1 MGGRG
6 GAGGGIG
13 AVRAAVERSEFW
25 KSAKSNAYLG
35 AEKLLKSPT
44 FVESVKEAIGK
55 EAFMRDYD
63 ITKKQVDTLTNK
75 MIKSI
80 AEKKKATKKNTTEK
94 KESTEDYAKRYFRE
108 HYNPN
113 REQREITSSTYKRA
127 QNNLQNSVDSFF
139 GRGMKKKSKKK

>member
-13 AVRAAVERSEFW
+13 AVRSAVEHSEFW
-25 KSAKSNAYLG
+25 ESAKSNAYLG

-55 EAFMRDYD
+55 EAFMRNYD
-63 ITKKQVDTLTNK
+63 ITQKQTDTLTNK
-75 MIKSI
+75 MIRAL
-80 AEKKKATKKNTTEK
+80 AEGKAPKNNNRE
-94 KESTEDYAKRYFRE
+94 KESAEDYAKRYFRE

-127 QNNLQNSVDSFF
+127 QNNLQNSVNLFF
-139 GRGMKKKSKKK
+139 GRGMEKKKKKK

>member
-13 AVRAAVERSEFW
+13 AVRSAVEHSEFW

-35 AEKLLKSPT
+35 SEKLLKSPT

-55 EAFMRDYD
+55 EAFMRNYD
-63 ITKKQVDTLTNK
+63 ITQKQTDTLTDK
-75 MIKSI
+75 MIRSLDKG
-80 AEKKKATKKNTTEK
+80 KAPKNNNRK
-94 KESTEDYAKRYFRE
+94 KESAEDYAKRYFRE

-139 GRGMKKKSKKK
+139 GRGMKKKRKRKL

>member
-13 AVRAAVERSEFW
+13 AVRSAVEHSEFW
-25 KSAKSNAYLG
+25 ESAKSNAYLG

-55 EAFMRDYD
+55 EAFMRNYD
-63 ITKKQVDTLTNK
+63 ITQKQTDTLTNK
-75 MIKSI
+75 MIRAL
-80 AEKKKATKKNTTEK
+80 AEGKAPKNNNRE
-94 KESTEDYAKRYFRE
+94 KESAEDYAKRYFRE
-108 HYNPN
+108 HYNPY

-127 QNNLQNSVDSFF
+127 QNNLQNSVNSFF
-139 GRGMKKKSKKK
+139 GRGMEKKKKKK

>member
-13 AVRAAVERSEFW
+13 AVRSAVEHSEFW

-55 EAFMRDYD
+55 EAFMRNYD
-63 ITKKQVDTLTNK
+63 ITQKQTDTLTNK
-75 MIKSI
+75 MIRSLDKG
-80 AEKKKATKKNTTEK
+80 KAPKNNNRK
-94 KESTEDYAKRYFRE
+94 KESAEDYAKRYFRE

-127 QNNLQNSVDSFF
+127 QNNLQGSVNSFC
-139 GRGMKKKSKKK
+139 GRGMEKKKKKK

>member
-1 MGGRG
+1 MGGKG

-13 AVRAAVERSEFW
+13 AVRSAVEHSEFW
-25 KSAKSNAYLG
+25 ESAKSNAYLG

-55 EAFMRDYD
+55 EAFMRNYD
-63 ITKKQVDTLTNK
+63 ITQKQTDTLTNK
-75 MIKSI
+75 MIRAL
-80 AEKKKATKKNTTEK
+80 AEGKAPKNNNRE
-94 KESTEDYAKRYFRE
+94 KESAEDYAKRYFRE

-127 QNNLQNSVDSFF
+127 QNNLQNSVNSFF
-139 GRGMKKKSKKK
+139 GRGMEKKKKKK

>member
-13 AVRAAVERSEFW
+13 AVRSAVEHSEFW
-25 KSAKSNAYLG
+25 ESAKSNAYLG
-35 AEKLLKSPT
+35 AGKLLKSPT

-55 EAFMRDYD
+55 EAFMRNYD
-63 ITKKQVDTLTNK
+63 ITQKQTDTLTNK
-75 MIKSI
+75 MIRSLDKG
-80 AEKKKATKKNTTEK
+80 KAPKNNNRK
-94 KESTEDYAKRYFRE
+94 KESAEDYAKRYFRE

-127 QNNLQNSVDSFF
+127 QNNLQDSVNSFF
-139 GRGMKKKSKKK
+139 GRGMEKKKKKK

>member
-1 MGGRG
+1 MGGRV

-13 AVRAAVERSEFW
+13 AVRSAVEHSEFW
-25 KSAKSNAYLG
+25 ESAKSNAYLG

-55 EAFMRDYD
+55 EAFMRNYD
-63 ITKKQVDTLTNK
+63 ITQKQTDTLTNK
-75 MIKSI
+75 MIRAL
-80 AEKKKATKKNTTEK
+80 AEGKAPKNNNRE
-94 KESTEDYAKRYFRE
+94 KESAEDYAKRYFRE

-127 QNNLQNSVDSFF
+127 QNNLQNSVNSFF
-139 GRGMKKKSKKK
+139 GRGMEKKKKKK

>member
-6 GAGGGIG
+6 GAGGGLG
-13 AVRAAVERSEFW
+13 AVRSAVERSEFW

-35 AEKLLKSPT
+35 TEKLLKSPT
-44 FVESVKEAIGK
+44 FVESVKQAIGK

-63 ITKKQVDTLTNK
+63 ITQRQVDNLTGK
-75 MIKSI
+75 MIKSL
-80 AEKKKATKKNTTEK
+80 AEKKAPKKNNTEK
-94 KESTEDYAKRYFRE
+94 KESAEDYAKRYFRE

-139 GRGMKKKSKKK
+139 GRGMKKKRKKK

>member
-1 MGGRG
+1 MDGRG

-13 AVRAAVERSEFW
+13 AVRSAVEHSEFW
-25 KSAKSNAYLG
+25 ESAKSNAYLG

-55 EAFMRDYD
+55 EAFMRNYD
-63 ITKKQVDTLTNK
+63 ITQKQTDTLTNK
-75 MIKSI
+75 MIRAL
-80 AEKKKATKKNTTEK
+80 AEGKAPKNNNRE
-94 KESTEDYAKRYFRE
+94 KESAEDYAKRYFRE

-127 QNNLQNSVDSFF
+127 QNNLQNSVNSFF
-139 GRGMKKKSKKK
+139 GRGMEKKKKKK

>member
-13 AVRAAVERSEFW
+13 AVRSAVEHSEFW
-25 KSAKSNAYLG
+25 ESAKSNAYLG

-63 ITKKQVDTLTNK
+63 ITQKQTDTLANK
-75 MIKSI
+75 MIRSLDKG
-80 AEKKKATKKNTTEK
+80 KAPKNNNRK
-94 KESTEDYAKRYFRE
+94 KESAEDYAKRYFRE

-127 QNNLQNSVDSFF
+127 QNNLQGSVNSFF
-139 GRGMKKKSKKK
+139 GRGMEKKKKKK